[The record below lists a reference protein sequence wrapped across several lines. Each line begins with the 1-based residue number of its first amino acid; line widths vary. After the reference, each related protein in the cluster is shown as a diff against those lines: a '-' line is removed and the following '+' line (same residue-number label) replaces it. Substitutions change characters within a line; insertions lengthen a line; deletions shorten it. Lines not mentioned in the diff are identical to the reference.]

1 VSFGIRVGAT
11 TGTGVVATT
20 TSVDRAD
27 PDGAAITAADS
38 EGATM
43 TAADSEGATM
53 TAADSEGATMTAAD
67 SEGARTALK
76 GTGKRLPE
84 VV

>member
-1 VSFGIRVGAT
+1 
-11 TGTGVVATT
+11 
-20 TSVDRAD
+20 
-27 PDGAAITAADS
+27 
-38 EGATM
+38 M

>member
-11 TGTGVVATT
+11 TGTEAVATT

-27 PDGAAITAADS
+27 PDGTAITTADPD
-38 EGATM
+38 GATM

-53 TAADSEGATMTAAD
+53 TTADSK
-67 SEGARTALK
+67 GARTALK
-76 GTGKRLPE
+76 GTGKRLPG
-84 VV
+84 VA